1 MADSFVVA
9 STGVTTEQNELIENI
24 DKKTTAIAD
33 HLGVSWDIEDVDTPR
48 YGFCIDKVEAQPG
61 YRVTYLG
68 AAKGKEPAHMNYQTG
83 TFDYGGWKDIW
94 FIKKNK
100 PCMVKSATR
109 QIDYY
114 LDPNDYTRREGTTI
128 TSDVNNPS
136 YAGNA
141 MATIPLCYLYQYEE
155 NDKQYCWICEKQYN
169 SNYKAYAHTRADGTI
184 APYFYWPL
192 FGASSINSIAR
203 SIGNQT
209 LAQSQTAETQ
219 INQAKANGTGW
230 DIQSW
235 SQRNLIQMLLI
246 LIGHST
252 DTQTTFGN
260 GNCQEATSE
269 EGLLKT
275 GTLET
280 KGQFWGSTAN
290 NQQVKVFHCEGVWGD
305 QWLRTNG
312 VFNMADGSGIIVK
325 MTPPYNLTGS
335 GYIKT
340 GIVPSG
346 TSGGYI
352 SQTKMSEYGMIPS
365 VYSGSGT
372 TYYCDGGWFNNS
384 QFDMLFAGAG
394 ANNTPAIGGAL
405 SFVVDNSPSNAW
417 WDIGSALSCEYPA

>member
-9 STGVTTEQNELIENI
+9 STGATAEQASNTETILKQ
-24 DKKTTAIAD
+24 TTAIAD
-33 HLGVSWDIEDVDTPR
+33 HLGVKWDIEDIDTPR
-48 YGFCIDKVEAQPG
+48 YGFCIEKKEAQPG

-68 AAKGKEPAHMNYQTG
+68 DAKGKEPAHMNYQTG
-83 TFDYGGWKDIW
+83 EFDYGGWADVW
-94 FIKKNK
+94 FIKNNK
-100 PCMVKSATR
+100 PCMVKSSTR
-109 QIDYY
+109 KIDYY
-114 LDPNDYTRREGTTI
+114 LNPNNYELREDGSV
-128 TSDVNNPS
+128 SDVNNTS

-155 NDKQYCWICEKQYN
+155 GDKQYCWICEKQFN
-169 SNYKAYAHTRADGTI
+169 SNYKAYAHTREDGSI

-192 FGASSINSIAR
+192 FGASSISSVAR
-203 SIGNQT
+203 SIGNQS

-219 INQAKANGTGW
+219 IKQAQANGTGW
-230 DIQSW
+230 NIQSW

-260 GNCQEATSE
+260 GNCQQASSAS
-269 EGLLKT
+269 GLLKT
-275 GTLET
+275 GTLE
-280 KGQFWGSTAN
+280 KYGQFWGSSDN
-290 NQQVKVFHCEGVWGD
+290 NKQVKVFHCEGVWGD

-325 MTPPYNLTGS
+325 MVPPYNLTGS
-335 GYIKT
+335 GYTKT
-340 GIVPSG
+340 GIIPSG

-352 SQTKMSEYGMIPS
+352 SQTVMSEYGMIPS

-384 QFDMLFAGAG
+384 QFDMLIAGAC
-394 ANNTPAIGGAL
+394 ADDTPALGGAL
-405 SFVVDNSPSNAW
+405 PFAVTDLPSRSDW
-417 WDIGSALSCEYPA
+417 RGGSALSCEYPA

>member
-9 STGVTTEQNELIENI
+9 STGATAEQNQLIEDI

-33 HLGVSWDIEDVDTPR
+33 HFGVNWDIEDVDTPR
-48 YGFCIDKVEAQPG
+48 YGFCIDKKEAQPG

-68 AAKGKEPAHMNYQTG
+68 DAKGKEPAHMNYQTG
-83 TFDYGGWKDIW
+83 EFEYGGWADVW
-94 FIKKNK
+94 FIKNNK
-100 PCMVKSATR
+100 PCMVKSSTR
-109 QIDYY
+109 KIDYY
-114 LDPNDYTRREGTTI
+114 LDPKDYTKREGTST
-128 TSDVNNPS
+128 TSDVNNTS

-141 MATIPLCYLYQYEE
+141 MATIPLCWIYQYEE
-155 NDKQYCWICEKQYN
+155 NGKQYCWICEKQYN
-169 SNYKAYAHTRADGTI
+169 SNYKAYAHTREDGSI

-219 INQAKANGTGW
+219 IKQAQANGTGW
-230 DIQSW
+230 NIQSW

-260 GNCQEATSE
+260 GNCQQASSAA
-269 EGLLKT
+269 GLLTT
-275 GTLET
+275 GTLE
-280 KGQFWGSTAN
+280 KMGQFWGSAAN
-290 NQQVKVFHCEGVWGD
+290 NKQVKVFHCEGVWGD

-325 MTPPYNLTGS
+325 MVPPYNLTGS
-335 GYIKT
+335 GYTKT
-340 GIVPSG
+340 GIIPSG

-352 SQTKMSEYGMIPS
+352 SETKMTEYGMIPS

-384 QFDMLFAGAG
+384 QFDMLVA
-394 ANNTPAIGGAL
+394 GGAANRSDINGIFCD
-405 SFVVDNSPSNAW
+405 SFSDSISWNGW
-417 WDIGSALSCEYPA
+417 GLGSALSCEYPA